1 MLVKVLFFAR
11 LKEQLGEAFTQVELA
26 EGETS
31 QDLKQKLIERG
42 DKWQALADSSILM
55 AVNQQHISEAV
66 LLHSGDEIAFF
77 PPVTGG

>member
-11 LKEQLGEAFTQVELA
+11 LKEQLGEASTQVELTD
-26 EGETS
+26 GENS
-31 QDLKQKLIERG
+31 QHLKQTLIERG

-55 AVNQQHISEAV
+55 AVNQQHVSEAV
-66 LLHSGDEIAFF
+66 ALHHGDEIAFF

>member
-11 LKEQLGEAFTQVELA
+11 LKEQLGEVATQVELA
-26 EGETS
+26 DGENS
-31 QDLKQKLIERG
+31 QDLKQQLIARG

-55 AVNQQHISEAV
+55 AVNQQHISQPVA
-66 LLHSGDEIAFF
+66 LHNGDEIAFF